1 MVHLSGHSPAK
12 WTTAYIFAV
21 FGLAG
26 QRPAKPNTACHWY
39 YNFTAMNNAR
49 AWPKSAL
56 NLLLKLLLLV
66 ALVAATTVVLRV
78 LGGQL
83 NTPVVALL
91 YLLPVVV
98 ATTVGGL
105 TLGILA
111 SICAF
116 LTFNYFFI
124 PPYFSLFVHQAQ
136 DLLVLVVFLGLAVM
150 VSQLL
155 GRAQSAVEAARAR
168 ERETTYLYELT
179 TALTGLRA
187 EADIARKLAEQVQAF
202 AGAEAVELAFQPE
215 HAGAPVRLPTSTPP
229 PDGPPRLALPLK
241 TARGQFGEIRLW
253 RASPELS
260 QAERQL
266 LHTIAGQ
273 GALAL
278 EHNRLWQAETQAR
291 VLAESDRLKS
301 ALLSSVSHELRT
313 PLATI
318 KAAATSLRSGQVDFA
333 TAARAELLAAVEEE
347 VDHLNRL
354 VGNLLDMSRIEAGV
368 LKPNRQW
375 LSLGEVVGGTL
386 SRLRHATQ
394 THTLV
399 VDVPDELP
407 LVPADHVQLDQVFT
421 NLLDNSLKYAPPG
434 TTISVRACVPEPGW
448 LQARVQN
455 QGPPVPADHLTHIFD
470 KFYRLKAA
478 DRVTGS
484 GLGLS
489 ICKGIIEA
497 HGGRIWA
504 ENLPEGGPA
513 GLAFNFTLPLTWA
526 GSQPP
531 RLPPEAEEA

>member
-1 MVHLSGHSPAK
+1 MNITPARPLR
-12 WTTAYIFAV
+12 FAL
-21 FGLAG
+21 G
-26 QRPAKPNTACHWY
+26 R
-39 YNFTAMNNAR
+39 
-49 AWPKSAL
+49 
-56 NLLLKLLLLV
+56 LLV
-66 ALVAATTVVLRV
+66 QFVLVGALVAATTAVLRL

-98 ATTVGGL
+98 VTTTGGL
-105 TLGILA
+105 TLGIVT
-111 SICAF
+111 SVYAF

-124 PPYFSLFVHQAQ
+124 PPYYTLYVHQAQ
-136 DLLVLVVFLGLAVM
+136 DLLVLGVFLGVSLM

-155 GRAQSAVEAARAR
+155 SRAQSALEAARAR
-168 ERETTYLYELT
+168 ERDTTYLYELT
-179 TALTGLRA
+179 TAFSGLRT
-187 EADIARKLAEQVQAF
+187 EADIAHKLAEQVQALT
-202 AGAEAVELAFQPE
+202 AAEAVELAFQP
-215 HAGAPVRLPTSTPP
+215 GQPPMRLPGGVVPPVR
-229 PDGPPRLALPLK
+229 PPRLILPLK

-253 RASPELS
+253 RAAPELS
-260 QAERQL
+260 AAEQQL

-278 EHNRLWQAETQAR
+278 EHNRLSQAETQAR

-318 KAAATSLRSGQVDFA
+318 KAAATSLRSGEVA
-333 TAARAELLAAVEEE
+333 WASPASGELMAAVEEE

-368 LKPNRQW
+368 LKPRRQW
-375 LSLGEVVGGTL
+375 LSLAEVVGGTL
-386 SRLRHATQ
+386 ARLRHATQ

-421 NLLDNSLKYAPPG
+421 NLLENSLKYAPPG
-434 TTISVRACVPEPGW
+434 STIGVCATSQETGW
-448 LQARVQN
+448 LLVRVQN
-455 QGPPVPADHLTHIFD
+455 QGPPVPEDHLAHIFD
-470 KFYRLKAA
+470 KFYRVTEA
-478 DRVTGS
+478 DRVTGT

-497 HGGRIWA
+497 HGGRLWA
-504 ENLPEGGPA
+504 ENLTG
-513 GLAFNFTLPLTWA
+513 GLAFNFTLPRVWA
-526 GSQPP
+526 GNQPP
-531 RLPPEAEEA
+531 RVPPDDLG